1 METNG
6 ENIFDGASNKLF
18 QDLKNEEVKE
28 FLVNNY
34 QGKSF
39 GQEREEEVYRYIV
52 NNSVFFASMAAQHG
66 SSVITEFL
74 YEGIE
79 PRSVFDEYALSS
91 KAGRAIKARLLAMEK
106 ELPKIIDEYRAKG
119 NVLIANL
126 GSGPGR
132 DMIDVLAEKY
142 KDASDIKVVSI
153 DKDMTALRRGKRMA
167 EIRKVGHL
175 IDFVQ
180 ASFTRYEPKEK
191 FDILILVGVLCPL
204 KTEVCIELLR
214 TVRNL
219 LKPGGCLIA
228 SNVAKPMLQ
237 EDPFA
242 CYIMNFVADWKFV
255 YKDENELKSIFE
267 KSGFNW
273 KRSFSDEFGFHIMGI
288 GTV

>member
-1 METNG
+1 MKTNG
-6 ENIFDGASNKLF
+6 ENIFDKASNKLF
-18 QDLKNEEVKE
+18 RNLKNKEVKE

-34 QGKSF
+34 SGKSF
-39 GQEREEEVYRYIV
+39 SPEKEEEVYKYII

-91 KAGRAIKARLLAMEK
+91 KAGRAIKARLMAMEK

-132 DMIDVLAEKY
+132 DMIDVLEKRY
-142 KDASDIKVVSI
+142 KDASNVKVVNI
-153 DKDMTALRRGKRMA
+153 DKDITALRKGRRIA
-167 EIRKVGHL
+167 EIRKVSHL

-191 FDILILVGVLCPL
+191 FDVLILVGVLCPL
-204 KTEVCIELLR
+204 KTEICTELLR
-214 TVRNL
+214 TIRNL

-228 SNVAKPMLQ
+228 SNVAKSMFQ
-237 EDPFA
+237 DDPFA

-255 YKDENELKSIFE
+255 YKDEKELKSIFE